1 MDTAIPL
8 REETGSQISA
18 RLLEVIAHA
27 DFEVLPGLYA
37 FGPLSEGVTPGKDAL
52 ACVRDGGAW
61 SQLVPVDD
69 GATPMAFRGCFD
81 PLAARLP
88 QADAPD
94 SPPASRSPQPRN
106 SYLPHA

>member
-37 FGPLSEGVTPGKDAL
+37 FGPRTEGVTPRKDVL

-61 SQLVPVDD
+61 SQLIPADD
-69 GATPMAFRGCFD
+69 GATSTAFRMFSFSLRSGCT
-81 PLAARLP
+81 P
-88 QADAPD
+88 
-94 SPPASRSPQPRN
+94 
-106 SYLPHA
+106 